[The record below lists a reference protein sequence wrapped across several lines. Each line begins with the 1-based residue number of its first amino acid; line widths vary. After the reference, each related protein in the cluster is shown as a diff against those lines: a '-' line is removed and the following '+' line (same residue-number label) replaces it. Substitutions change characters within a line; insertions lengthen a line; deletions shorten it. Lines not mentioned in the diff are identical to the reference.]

1 MAKKQVN
8 KKNEKKDEVLLI
20 KPASRMLG
28 LDYLHIT
35 LLVLVVILIALAF
48 GLSFFKPGATLTN
61 CQYGLTNGTCTT
73 PKYNATQALL
83 SAENYIASYQNVN
96 SSYDLLSFLSIP
108 QQATVSYLQN
118 TNQWLVVMPFRVPL
132 PNGTI
137 SSIIGYT
144 PLFLSGANLTVAQ
157 AYHQAAAIPPY
168 LIKDHT
174 IAFGVVQ
181 LHGRVPCAYKTP
193 IPVYMVTDPYAP
205 GSIAG
210 IQGAINAS
218 QKYGN
223 EVNMSYKF
231 MVSGYALSLYG
242 SYGVNETEGTIASLY
257 CASQQPRFPAY
268 FKNYSIVYNNRPI
281 SNSVL
286 TQVAVGS
293 GLNLS
298 DYNSCLANS
307 TIALAYQAQFGRFYN
322 LTTGAPTDIV
332 NCQYQ
337 TIPETLP
344 AAIDYALNQTSVNTP
359 SQTK

>member
-1 MAKKQVN
+1 MAKKGVS
-8 KKNEKKDEVLLI
+8 KKGGKKEEVLLI
-20 KPASRMLG
+20 KPASKMLG

-35 LLVLVVILIALAF
+35 LLALVIILIALAF

-61 CQYGLTNGTCTT
+61 CQYGLVNGTCVV

-83 SAENYIASYQNVN
+83 SAESYIASYQNVN
-96 SSYDLLSFLSIP
+96 SSYDLLPFLSIP

-137 SSIIGYT
+137 STIIGYT
-144 PLFLSGANLTVAQ
+144 PLFLSGTNLTVTQ

-168 LIKDHT
+168 LIKDNT
-174 IAFGVVQ
+174 VAFGVVQ

-205 GSIAG
+205 GSITG
-210 IQGAINAS
+210 IQDTINAS
-218 QKYGN
+218 RQYGN
-223 EVNMSYKF
+223 EINVSYRF
-231 MVSGYALSLYG
+231 LVSGYALSLYG
-242 SYGVNETEGTIASLY
+242 DYGVNETEGTIASLY
-257 CASQQPRFPAY
+257 CASLQQRFPAY

-281 SNSVL
+281 SNTIL

-298 DYNSCLANS
+298 EYNSCLSNS
-307 TIALAYQAQFGRFYN
+307 TVALAYQAQFGRFYN
-322 LTTGAPTDIV
+322 LTAGAPTDIV

-344 AAIDYALNQTSVNTP
+344 AAISYALNQTSN
-359 SQTK
+359 QTK